1 MCQYTL
7 REFDNRCGWGVIL
20 QNPENLS
27 CAGLKQFS
35 GVSLFSEERDG
46 SGGAHVHPPSWGK
59 FSETVSD
66 TGQSGVA
73 WDRLSVC
80 LG

>member
-1 MCQYTL
+1 MII
-7 REFDNRCGWGVIL
+7 GGGGGVIL

-35 GVSLFSEERDG
+35 GVSLFSEEREG
-46 SGGAHVHPPSWGK
+46 SRGAHVHQPAWGK
-59 FSETVSD
+59 FSERVSN

-73 WDRLSVC
+73 WDRLSAC